1 MFGKKAKR
9 IAELERLL
17 EEMQA
22 TNSRLLS
29 KIETLQKTLDQR
41 INEVLSLKRDLK
53 SLTEEKHAKA
63 KKPSKKIRKIRK
75 HLLSILKK
83 QKVSF

>member
-22 TNSRLLS
+22 TNGRLLN
-29 KIETLQKTLDQR
+29 KIEALQKTLDQR
-41 INEVLSLKRDLK
+41 INEVLSLKRDLR
-53 SLTEEKHAKA
+53 SLSEEKHAKA
-63 KKPSKKIRKIRK
+63 KRPSKKVEK
-75 HLLSILKK
+75 
-83 QKVSF
+83 

>member
-22 TNSRLLS
+22 TNGRLLN
-29 KIETLQKTLDQR
+29 KIEALQKTLDQR
-41 INEVLSLKRDLK
+41 INEVLSLKRDLR
-53 SLTEEKHAKA
+53 SLSEEKHTRAKRPA
-63 KKPSKKIRKIRK
+63 KKIEK
-75 HLLSILKK
+75 
-83 QKVSF
+83 